1 MDRKIRWGI
10 IGCGKIAGK
19 FAGDLGHVVDA
30 ELLAVASRSAEK
42 AGEFAS
48 RFGVARAYGS
58 YGELLADGDVD
69 AVYIATPHVFHE
81 ENAIACAN
89 AGKAVLCEKPFA
101 MNACQ
106 GRRMVEAARA
116 NGTFM
121 MEAMWTRFIPLTIKI
136 RQMLADGVIGEVRM
150 LTADFGYAG
159 EWSDESRVLNP
170 HLGGG
175 ALLDVG
181 VYAISFVSMVFGS
194 QPDEIAAVAKFAS
207 SGVDEMSAFL
217 FRYEHGAIANLS
229 CAVTAKTPGEAV
241 IMGTKG
247 YIRILNPFWHGTKA
261 IITRPDQA
269 DETIEV
275 PYNGNGLHYQ
285 AAEVNRQ
292 IMAGQ
297 LESGGMAL
305 DETLDI
311 METMDEVRRKLKLRY
326 PGEM

>member
-19 FAGDLGHVVDA
+19 FAGDLEHVVDA

-42 AGEFAS
+42 AGEFAG

-58 YGELLADGDVD
+58 YEEMLADGDVD

-81 ENAIACAN
+81 GSAIACAN

-101 MNACQ
+101 MNAGQ

-121 MEAMWTRFIPLTIKI
+121 MEAMWTRFVPLTIKI
-136 RQMLADGVIGEVRM
+136 QQMLADGVIGDVRM

-181 VYAISFVSMVFGS
+181 VYAISFASMVFGER
-194 QPDEIAAVAKFAS
+194 PVEIAAVGQFAS
-207 SGVDEMSAFL
+207 TGVDEMSAFL
-217 FRYEHGAIANLS
+217 FRYERGAIANLS

-241 IMGTKG
+241 IAGTKG
-247 YIRILNPFWHGTKA
+247 YIRIANPFWHGTTA
-261 IITRPDQA
+261 VISRPGEA

-275 PYNGNGLHYQ
+275 PYVGNGLHYQ
-285 AAEVNRQ
+285 AAEVNRR
-292 IMAGQ
+292 IKAGK
-297 LESGGMAL
+297 LESGGWHL
-305 DETLDI
+305 TKRLI
-311 METMDEVRRKLKLRY
+311 
-326 PGEM
+326 